1 MAHSSPAVETT
12 RLLGRRSEVHID
24 PAKSLTKT
32 ERTAQITTVT
42 LSSSKAFGNVITSL
56 EEQLGRLDQ
65 ERALAAGKDLA
76 QVVKTMEGTSGLM
89 IVSFLDMDA
98 MLPALLAYTIRAR
111 QYSIGNPLI
120 ASKMSQHN
128 TLAALYA
135 PPRLLVYTQLM
146 DPGKTFISYDQPSTV
161 FGKLNSAE
169 ILETATEL
177 DQKFADLVS
186 KALA

>member
-1 MAHSSPAVETT
+1 MTNSAKT
-12 RLLGRRSEVHID
+12 
-24 PAKSLTKT
+24 PAKT
-32 ERTAQITTVT
+32 EQTFAVTTVT
-42 LSSSKAFGNVITSL
+42 LSSGKSFNNVIASL

-65 ERALAAGKDLA
+65 EQALAAGKDLA
-76 QVVKTMEGTSGLM
+76 QVIKTMEGSSGLM
-89 IVSFLDMDA
+89 IISVLDMDA

-135 PPRLLVYTQLM
+135 PPRMLVYTQLGA
-146 DPGKTFISYDQPSTV
+146 PGKTFISYDQPSTV
-161 FGKLNSAE
+161 FGKLKSEE
-169 ILETATEL
+169 ILVTA
-177 DQKFADLVS
+177 